1 MCSGTQSPIDLLQEV
16 KQEEEITSSVK
27 DDVSSPVEPLSQA
40 SLVEDSQKEDIV
52 EVSNPVE
59 VTEVQPQAVD
69 ILSDLACPLPT
80 SQPLIQPDVVSTLE
94 LSSPGEQLT
103 LNGLE
108 PVSIYNYFIRLR
120 KVIKCCQVPVENN
133 EQICIMTDNIKPE
146 YPESEILSPSEES
159 RDLDEPN
166 APSPLPVQT
175 EIPVDV
181 IQETLPVQSEPEPT
195 VEPTLEIQSQLEPE
209 PVVAEPLSV
218 EPVSEPV
225 LSPTP
230 EVQSELESVPVQSE
244 LEPTLPVQ
252 SEPVSAQLEAE
263 PVILQSES
271 EPVVSS
277 TITEQAEPEPITVSA
292 SEPVVA
298 TVPEIEVA
306 KLVETIVP
314 PIKSEVV
321 SSTAEVPFKQSKPT
335 EKDKKKPIGKSSLC
349 ANITKAINEV
359 IKVK

>member
-1 MCSGTQSPIDLLQEV
+1 
-16 KQEEEITSSVK
+16 
-27 DDVSSPVEPLSQA
+27 
-40 SLVEDSQKEDIV
+40 
-52 EVSNPVE
+52 
-59 VTEVQPQAVD
+59 
-69 ILSDLACPLPT
+69 
-80 SQPLIQPDVVSTLE
+80 
-94 LSSPGEQLT
+94 
-103 LNGLE
+103 
-108 PVSIYNYFIRLR
+108 
-120 KVIKCCQVPVENN
+120 VENN

-209 PVVAEPLSV
+209 PTVEPTLEIQSQLEPEPVVVEPLSV

-244 LEPTLPVQ
+244 IEPTLPVQ

-277 TITEQAEPEPITVSA
+277 TIIEQAEPEPITVSA

-321 SSTAEVPFKQSKPT
+321 SSTAEVSSKQSKPT

-349 ANITKAINEV
+349 ANITKGINEV